1 METIIKGSPMKNL
14 LHFFLYLLFFTSI
27 SLAGTIDPST
37 SDSKYLEYGEKFH
50 SVVKLCCFDGK
61 GLSCG
66 SAVVIDK
73 EWIITAAHVVENCHS
88 WTVTIGDEKYNID
101 RMITH
106 PEYKPEIFGHDDI
119 ALGHLS
125 KPIELDFYPSIY
137 ENNDEIGKVCS
148 IAGWGFTGTFN
159 TGAKTSD
166 GKRRAGSNIIDKI
179 ERKVLICSPSKK
191 HEKSTELEFLICGGD
206 SGGGLFI
213 DSKLAGINSSVI
225 GYDGKSNSTYGDE
238 GCHTRVSLYKDW
250 IKKILKDDKDHE

>member
-1 METIIKGSPMKNL
+1 MINKI
-14 LHFFLYLLFFTSI
+14 LFAFI
-27 SLAGTIDPST
+27 LAIVSSAHLFGGTIDPNT
-37 SDSKYLEYGEKFH
+37 PDSKYLEYGEKFT

-66 SAVVIDK
+66 SAVVIDP
-73 EWIITAAHVVENCHS
+73 EWIVTAAHVVENCHS
-88 WTVTIGDEKYNID
+88 WTVTIGEEKYNID
-101 RMITH
+101 KMIMH

-125 KPIELDFYPSIY
+125 KPIKLDFYPDIY
-137 ENNDEIGKVCS
+137 EKDDEVGKICS

-159 TGAKTSD
+159 TGAKHSD
-166 GKRRAGSNIIDKI
+166 GERRAGSNFVDKI
-179 ERKVLICSPSKK
+179 ERKVLICSPSKRN
-191 HEKSTELEFLICGGD
+191 EKMTELEFLICGGD

-225 GYDGKSNSTYGDE
+225 GYDGSSNSTYNDE

-250 IKKILKDDKDHE
+250 IRQNLKKN